1 MKLVSLLGHIFEL
14 FDRTQHDLHPSDQV
28 VDRFF
33 RTRRYLGAKDRRFI
47 AEAVFGMI
55 RHKLLLE
62 TLFRSALHDFSG
74 VGLPTPQGSNVGLY
88 VTYSIVVEKK
98 DLKWVAESL
107 ESHWRVHFPRL
118 SLTEFVQA
126 VSRHHDVDI
135 AREDVVSRVSI
146 LHSFPR
152 WIVEEWIRMFGE
164 SEAEALCAALN
175 LSAPLTLRVNTLK
188 ATVEECQKRLKEQGV
203 ESARTTYS
211 PFGLVLPKR
220 VNLPS
225 LQSFK
230 DGWFEVQ
237 DEASQLV
244 PLLINPQ
251 PGQTIIDA
259 CAGAGGKT
267 LELGALMK
275 NEGKIIAVDVD
286 EGRLNNLKKRVQ
298 RGGVQNV
305 EVRLVGEGY
314 IPAEDEF
321 IEKAD
326 AVLIDAPCSGL
337 GTFRRNP
344 GNKWKVTPE
353 FVEKVS
359 VQQYRL
365 LERWSAAVRPGGRL
379 VYATCTLL
387 RKENETIVESF
398 LSKHA
403 EFALVPVA
411 EVLEKWG
418 LAQLVSN
425 RYLHL
430 YPHRH
435 GTDGFFAAVMRRNAD

>member
-1 MKLVSLLGHIFEL
+1 MKLVSLLGHTFEL
-14 FDRTQHDLHPSDQV
+14 FDLTQHDHHPSDQV
-28 VDRFF
+28 VDCFF
-33 RTRRYLGAKDRRFI
+33 RARHYLGAKDRRFI

-62 TLFRSALHDFSG
+62 TLFRSALRDFPGTGS
-74 VGLPTPQGSNVGLY
+74 PSPQGSNVGLY
-88 VTYSIVVEKK
+88 VTYSVVIEKK
-98 DLKWVAESL
+98 DMKWVVESL
-107 ESHWRVHFPRL
+107 ELHWRVHFPRL

-135 AREDVVSRVSI
+135 AGEDVVSRVSI

-188 ATVEECQKRLKEQGV
+188 ATVEECQKRLKEHGV
-203 ESARTTYS
+203 ESARTSFS
-211 PFGLVLPKR
+211 PFGLVLSKR

-237 DEASQLV
+237 DEASQLI
-244 PLLINPQ
+244 PLLLDPQ
-251 PGQTIIDA
+251 PGQTIIDV
-259 CAGAGGKT
+259 CAGGGGKT
-267 LELGALMK
+267 LELAALVK

-286 EGRLNNLKKRVQ
+286 EGRLKSLEKRVQ

-305 EVRLVGEGY
+305 EARLVGEGFV
-314 IPAEDEF
+314 PRKEAFED
-321 IEKAD
+321 AD

-337 GTFRRNP
+337 GTLRRNP
-344 GNKWKVTPE
+344 GNKWKVTPQ
-353 FVEKVS
+353 FVEHIS
-359 VQQYRL
+359 AQQYRL
-365 LERWSAAVRPGGRL
+365 LEQWSAAVRPGGRL

-387 RKENETIVESF
+387 KKENEAIVEPF
-398 LSKHA
+398 LSKHT
-403 EFALVPVA
+403 EFALVPVR
-411 EVLEKWG
+411 EVFGRWG
-418 LAQLVSN
+418 LAELLTN
-425 RYLHL
+425 DYLHL
-430 YPHRH
+430 YPHRN
-435 GTDGFFAAVMRRNAD
+435 GTDGFFAAVMRRTDN